1 MAKYVYDGIHEIK
14 LNKDEFLC
22 CICKEVTK
30 GWGNNPDP
38 VTDESG
44 KFFDE
49 DAQGCDECNDKVVI
63 PRRLE
68 EMLG

>member
-1 MAKYVYDGIHEIK
+1 MVENDFFK
-14 LNKDEFLC
+14 C
-22 CICKEVTK
+22 CICGEETY

-44 KFFDE
+44 KFFDDE
-49 DAQGCDECNDKVVI
+49 AQCCDECNDTVVI
-63 PRRLE
+63 PKRLE